1 MSTRASSS
9 GAGTIGVIIIVI
21 GVLAL
26 IAGVVYLA
34 LPADKL
40 PSFFP
45 GHVAS
50 STAHHSKR
58 GIAGIILGIVLL
70 IVGAVVASRARRRA
84 S

>member
-9 GAGTIGVIIIVI
+9 AAGTIGIIIVVI
-21 GVLAL
+21 GVLAV

-45 GHVAS
+45 GHSAAS
-50 STAHHSKR
+50 TLHHSKR
-58 GIAGIILGIVLL
+58 GIAGIVLGVVLL
-70 IVGAVVASRARRRA
+70 IVGAAVASRARRRA
-84 S
+84 Y